1 MTKKN
6 YQVGIL
12 SAEERRLVAF
22 YRAQSPVLKE
32 IIMNLTHFENG
43 LRDTENAIINS
54 ETSLEN
60 KGSYSKNSSDSTD

>member
-1 MTKKN
+1 MTKKD

-22 YRAQSPVLKE
+22 YRSQSPVLKE

-43 LRDTENAIINS
+43 LIDTESAIVNS
-54 ETSLEN
+54 ETSLNN
-60 KGSYSKNSSDSTD
+60 KGSHSKNSANSTD